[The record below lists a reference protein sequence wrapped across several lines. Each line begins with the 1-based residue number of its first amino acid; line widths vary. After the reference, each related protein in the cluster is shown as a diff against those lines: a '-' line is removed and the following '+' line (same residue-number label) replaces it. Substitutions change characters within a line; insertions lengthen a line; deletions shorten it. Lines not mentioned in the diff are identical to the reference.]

1 MVTEVYQGGDR
12 DGATPPS
19 VRAGFIPAPWGAKNP
34 ARTLYWLTVEYIYG
48 NHVACSKGG
57 PMADENEPGT
67 DLPEAVPQEEV
78 GGGLAALSRR
88 SQEKPE
94 SLRRAE
100 TEQAEQRKSGQ
111 TPSSADLPTL
121 DLPDQLGGLEQPDN
135 YPTRDQPTQL
145 AGRDNKPSREGS
157 DFDDK
162 KISDDK
168 PKHADATEEVVF
180 SKSTDF
186 PSPERDKLQQLAE
199 AHIK

>member
-19 VRAGFIPAPWGAKNP
+19 VRAGFIPAPWAAENA

-67 DLPEAVPQEEV
+67 DLPEAVPQEEA
-78 GGGLAALSRR
+78 GGGLTALSRR

-111 TPSSADLPTL
+111 TPSAAELPTAGRTE
-121 DLPDQLGGLEQPDN
+121 PRGGLE
-135 YPTRDQPTQL
+135 
-145 AGRDNKPSREGS
+145 
-157 DFDDK
+157 
-162 KISDDK
+162 
-168 PKHADATEEVVF
+168 
-180 SKSTDF
+180 
-186 PSPERDKLQQLAE
+186 
-199 AHIK
+199 